1 MRLGRRGRDQENDMV
16 WGPPYEVRISH
27 KGKESGV
34 TFVHLYELICGHF
47 DTGSLPQPETVL
59 CGRDRLWA
67 PLPLAL
73 MRTART
79 SPLFLRFKVVKVFG
93 PCTKR
98 TGVRCSPE
106 QGPG

>member
-47 DTGSLPQPETVL
+47 DSFLAPARNGPVWPGQTLGSSSLGSDEDSPHQPSLPSV
-59 CGRDRLWA
+59 
-67 PLPLAL
+67 
-73 MRTART
+73 
-79 SPLFLRFKVVKVFG
+79 
-93 PCTKR
+93 
-98 TGVRCSPE
+98 
-106 QGPG
+106 